1 MVALSTAFYHSVK
14 GLSYVWPQ
22 KFTED
27 CTPEM
32 KIWNCF
38 DAAFTNV
45 LSSSKKHMD
54 YGMILLQTCCLLQT
68 YVLLVAKRMKKLCT
82 NSMALIKVC

>member
-1 MVALSTAFYHSVK
+1 MRDNFPTILLVALSTAFYHSVK

-68 YVLLVAKRMKKLCT
+68 YVLLVAKKYVQIVL
-82 NSMALIKVC
+82 